1 MDIAVLDFKIQLLFL
16 PHQIQVYTLS
26 LLSSPELHSAQQ
38 TEGTI
43 TIMPEVC

>member
-1 MDIAVLDFKIQLLFL
+1 MAVLDFKIQLLYL

-26 LLSSPELHSAQQ
+26 FLSSPELHLAHQ
-38 TEGTI
+38 TEDTV